1 MSGEKKMSSDRW
13 WSVRA
18 PAQMFSASRALQLY
32 QKMEDLTMSK
42 NATRDCYRVAN
53 TVATFSAGFVFAAA
67 IVAALHGE
75 AVDAFTAIAI
85 LGIILVSKAVFLDS
99 EEDDNA

>member
-1 MSGEKKMSSDRW
+1 MGVRQSS
-13 WSVRA
+13 
-18 PAQMFSASRALQLY
+18 AQMFPASGALQLY
-32 QKMEDLTMSK
+32 PIMEDLTMSK